1 MTSEK
6 SGAAGTET
14 YLLDNSWQRARERLD
29 MLGAFLD
36 PGRFDIWRGWGSM
49 RVGSAGK

>member
-14 YLLDNSWQRARERLD
+14 YLLDNSWQRARECLH

-36 PGRFDIWRGWGSM
+36 
-49 RVGSAGK
+49 AGTIRHLDEHWYRLRPV